1 MSAIAGIYHI
11 NNDPISQDNVTN
23 ILECLLKYRA
33 NDTQTW
39 KKENVA
45 LVSHTQWITPESIGE
60 ELPYYDYE
68 KQLAITAD
76 AIIDNREELFSKL
89 QINDIHRTKITDSE
103 LILLAYYKWE
113 EEAPKFLIGDFAFAI
128 WDERKQKLFAA
139 RDFSGNRTLYF
150 FKNDKR
156 FAFCTAIT
164 PLFSL
169 PYVKKSLNEAW
180 LAEFLAIP
188 VNFES
193 TDSSST
199 VYKDIKQI
207 PPSHSITIEGSQIKF
222 RRYCTLMDEEKL
234 SLKSNAEYEEAFRDV
249 FQTAVTSRLR
259 TRLKVGAHLSGGLD
273 SGSVVSLASRTLS
286 KENKKLHTFSYIPI
300 SNFKDWSPKSRV
312 ADERPFIKSTVTH
325 VGNIEDNYFDFEDKS
340 PFSEIDEWLDILEM
354 PYKFYENSF
363 WLKGIYEQA
372 SKQGIGIL
380 LNGQR
385 GNWTVSW
392 GPALDYQA
400 KLLRR
405 GSLGKFLRELHLYS
419 RNIGVER
426 SRVFPVVA
434 KKAFPK
440 LNRLTSSED
449 IVPYPILIN
458 QDFAKKFN
466 VYSKLE
472 EHDVD
477 TTGLLNKS
485 AYEIRKTQFEHPY
498 YWSINGTYTTKLSL
512 YHSLW
517 DRDPTN
523 DLRVVRFCLSVPET
537 QFVQNGQDRSL
548 IRRATE
554 GLLPDNI
561 RLNQRTRGLQGADG
575 IQRMT
580 ADWDLFMSE
589 MELVIK
595 SDFISEYLDIGVIKS
610 AMERLKDNAL
620 PEYVFHDDFRILIRS
635 LIIYR
640 FIRKLV

>member
-1 MSAIAGIYHI
+1 MSAIAGIYHT
-11 NNDPISQDNVTN
+11 NNEPISQDYVTN
-23 ILECLLKYRA
+23 ILECLSKYPA
-33 NDTQTW
+33 NDTQAW

-89 QINDIHRTKITDSE
+89 QIKDIHRTKITDSE
-103 LILLAYYKWE
+103 LILLAYYKWG
-113 EEAPKFLIGDFAFAI
+113 EEAPRFLIGDFAFVI

-150 FKNDKR
+150 FKDDER

-207 PPSHSITIEGSQIKF
+207 PPSHSITIEGSQIKL
-222 RRYCTLMDEEKL
+222 RRYCTLFGEEKL
-234 SLKSNAEYEEAFRDV
+234 SLKSNAEYEEAFQDV
-249 FQTAVTSRLR
+249 FQTAVNSRLR

-273 SGSVVSLASRTLS
+273 SGSVVSLASRTLF

-300 SNFKDWSPKSRV
+300 NNFKDWSPKSRV
-312 ADERPFIKSTVTH
+312 TDERPFIKSTVNH

-372 SKQGIGIL
+372 SKQGVGIL

-400 KLLRR
+400 KLLKR
-405 GSLGKFLRELHLYS
+405 GNIGKFLRELHLYS
-419 RNIGVER
+419 RNIGVKR

-440 LNRLTSSED
+440 LSRLITSGEA
-449 IVPYPILIN
+449 VPYPVLIN

-485 AYEIRKTQFEHPY
+485 AYEIRKTQFENPY

-548 IRRATE
+548 IRRATK

-575 IQRMT
+575 IQRMA
-580 ADWDLFMSE
+580 ADWNLFMSE

-595 SDFISEYLDIGVIKS
+595 SDFISEYLDIGVIKA
-610 AMERLKDNAL
+610 AMERLKDSPL
-620 PEYVFHDDFRILIRS
+620 PEYVFHDDFRTLIRS

-640 FIRKLV
+640 FIKKLA

>member
-1 MSAIAGIYHI
+1 
-11 NNDPISQDNVTN
+11 
-23 ILECLLKYRA
+23 
-33 NDTQTW
+33 
-39 KKENVA
+39 
-45 LVSHTQWITPESIGE
+45 
-60 ELPYYDYE
+60 
-68 KQLAITAD
+68 
-76 AIIDNREELFSKL
+76 
-89 QINDIHRTKITDSE
+89 
-103 LILLAYYKWE
+103 
-113 EEAPKFLIGDFAFAI
+113 
-128 WDERKQKLFAA
+128 
-139 RDFSGNRTLYF
+139 
-150 FKNDKR
+150 
-156 FAFCTAIT
+156 
-164 PLFSL
+164 
-169 PYVKKSLNEAW
+169 
-180 LAEFLAIP
+180 
-188 VNFES
+188 
-193 TDSSST
+193 
-199 VYKDIKQI
+199 
-207 PPSHSITIEGSQIKF
+207 
-222 RRYCTLMDEEKL
+222 
-234 SLKSNAEYEEAFRDV
+234 
-249 FQTAVTSRLR
+249 TSRLR

-300 SNFKDWSPKSRV
+300 NNFKDWSPKSRV
-312 ADERPFIKSTVTH
+312 ADERPFIKSTVNH

-400 KLLRR
+400 ELLKR
-405 GSLGKFLRELHLYS
+405 GNMGKFLRELHLYS
-419 RNIGVER
+419 RNIGVKR
-426 SRVFPVVA
+426 SSVFSVVA

-440 LNRLTSSED
+440 LNHLISSEGA
-449 IVPYPILIN
+449 VPYPVLIN

-485 AYEIRKTQFEHPY
+485 AYEIRKTQFENPY

-548 IRRATE
+548 IRRATK

-575 IQRMT
+575 IQRMA
-580 ADWDLFMSE
+580 ADWNLFMSE
-589 MELVIK
+589 MESVVK
-595 SDFISEYLDIGVIKS
+595 SDFISEYLDISVIKS

-620 PEYVFHDDFRILIRS
+620 PEYVFHDDFRVLIRS

-640 FIRKLV
+640 FIKKLT

>member
-1 MSAIAGIYHI
+1 MSAIAGIYHT
-11 NNDPISQDNVTN
+11 NNDPISHDNITN
-23 ILECLLKYRA
+23 ILECLSKYPA
-33 NDTQTW
+33 DDIQAW
-39 KKENVA
+39 KKDNVA
-45 LVSHTQWITPESIGE
+45 FISHTQWITPESIGE

-68 KQLAITAD
+68 RQLAITAD
-76 AIIDNREELFSKL
+76 AIIDNREELFSML
-89 QINDIHRTKITDSE
+89 QIKDVHRTQITDSE
-103 LILLAYYKWE
+103 LILLAYHKWE
-113 EEAPKFLIGDFAFAI
+113 EKAPNFLTGDFAFVI
-128 WDERKQKLFAA
+128 WDERKQRLFGA

-156 FAFCTAIT
+156 FAFCTAIN

-199 VYKDIKQI
+199 VYKGIKQI
-207 PPSHSITIEGSQIKF
+207 PPSHSITIDGNQVKL
-222 RRYCTLMDEEKL
+222 RRYCTLYSEEKL
-234 SLKSNAEYEEAFRDV
+234 NLKSNEEYEEAFRDV

-259 TRLKVGAHLSGGLD
+259 THLKVGAHLSGGLD
-273 SGSVVSLASRTLS
+273 SGSVASFASKVLY
-286 KENKKLHTFSYIPI
+286 KENKNLHTFSYIPI
-300 SNFKDWSPKSRV
+300 NNFNDWSPKSRV
-312 ADERPFIKSTVTH
+312 ADERPFIKSTVHH

-340 PFSEIDEWLDILEM
+340 PFSEIDEWLEILEM

-372 SKQGIGIL
+372 SKQGMGIL

-385 GNWTVSW
+385 GNWTISW

-400 KLLRR
+400 KLLKRVN
-405 GSLGKFLRELHLYS
+405 LGKFLRELHLYS
-419 RNIGVER
+419 RNIGVKK
-426 SRVFPVVA
+426 SRVLPVVA

-440 LNRLTSSED
+440 LNQLISSEGV
-449 IVPYPILIN
+449 VPYPVLIN

-472 EHDVD
+472 EHGVD
-477 TTGLLNKS
+477 TTGLLNRS
-485 AYEIRKTQFEHPY
+485 AYEIRRIQFEQPY

-512 YHSLW
+512 HHSLW

-523 DLRVVRFCLSVPET
+523 DLRVVRFCLSVPEN

-548 IRRATE
+548 IRRATK

-580 ADWDLFMSE
+580 SDWNLFMNE
-589 MELVIK
+589 MELVARA
-595 SDFISEYLDIGVIKS
+595 DFISEYLDINVIKS
-610 AMERLKDNAL
+610 AIKRLKENPL
-620 PEYVFHDDFRILIRS
+620 PEYVFHDDFRVLIRS

-640 FIRKLV
+640 FIKKLA